1 MEGKSA
7 AMPRIAMI
15 SGHID
20 ISQADFATYSIPAID
35 LAISRS
41 DRFILGDAQG
51 TDTLALNC
59 LL

>member
-1 MEGKSA
+1 
-7 AMPRIAMI
+7 MPRIAMI

-20 ISQADFATYSIPAID
+20 ISQADFATYYIPAID

-51 TDTLALNC
+51 TDALALNC